1 MTRVAFVGQRT
12 YFEATAL
19 SAPAGG
25 LEPSFVDHRG
35 GADPGAMLARLAE
48 LAPDVVV
55 VFRPEILP
63 AGALDGVP
71 ALTLGFNTEPLPR
84 GDGAAAHPDQLWRLS
99 ELAQTD
105 TAQFDRII
113 TFDPLSA
120 AAAPPGLDVWR
131 SVPLPVDDRLFAP
144 VRPAADPPLVGF
156 IGYSTDHRE
165 AWLVDAKHHF
175 DVLHVA
181 HGIAGEALRG
191 LFGRLD
197 VALNL
202 HGHPYPS
209 FENRVCLH
217 LAAGHLVISEPLSPT
232 HGLEPGIDFLE
243 VRSPHQL
250 LLAVQRLREGRTT
263 YDAVRRRGRRKAEV
277 FRASRVWPR
286 LLADLT
292 RDVAAFGSGRRS
304 RAARREA
311 SPDAYRVRG

>member
-12 YFEATAL
+12 YFEVAAL
-19 SAPAGG
+19 SRPAGG
-25 LEPSFVDHRG
+25 IEPSFVDHRG
-35 GADPGAMLARLAE
+35 GADPGPMLARLAE

-63 AGALDGVP
+63 AGALDGVR

-84 GDGAAAHPDQLWRLS
+84 GDAGEAHPDQLWRLS
-99 ELAQTD
+99 ELAETD
-105 TAQFDRII
+105 TAQFDRIV

-120 AAAPPGLDVWR
+120 RAAPADLDVWR
-131 SVPLPVDDRLFAP
+131 SIPLPVDDRLFAP
-144 VRPAADPPLVGF
+144 VRPAAARPRVTF
-156 IGYSTDHRE
+156 VGYSTDHRE

-175 DVLHVA
+175 DVLHIA
-181 HGIAGEALRG
+181 HGVSGQKLRD
-191 LFGRLD
+191 LFDRTD

-217 LAAGHLVISEPLSPT
+217 LAAGHLVISEPLSPL

-250 LLAVQRLREGRTT
+250 LLAVQRLRSASGLH
-263 YDAVRRRGRRKAEV
+263 DAVRRRGRRKAEQ

-286 LLADLT
+286 VVADLAC
-292 RDVAAFGSGRRS
+292 DVAAFGTRRRGAVRRTAP
-304 RAARREA
+304 RAP
-311 SPDAYRVRG
+311 S

>member
-1 MTRVAFVGQRT
+1 VTRVAFVGQRT
-12 YFEATAL
+12 YFEVAAL
-19 SAPAGG
+19 SRPAGG

-35 GADPGAMLARLAE
+35 GTDPSPMLARLAE
-48 LAPDVVV
+48 LVPDVVV

-63 AGALDGVP
+63 AGALDDVP
-71 ALTLGFNTEPLPR
+71 AVTLGFNTEPLPR
-84 GDGAAAHPDQLWRLS
+84 GDGAQAHPDQVWRLS

-105 TAQFDRII
+105 TAQFDRIV

-120 AAAPPGLDVWR
+120 RAAPAGLDVWR
-131 SVPLPVDDRLFAP
+131 SIPLPVDDRLFAP
-144 VRPAADPPLVGF
+144 VREAAGPPRVTF
-156 IGYSTDHRE
+156 VGYSTDHRE

-175 DVLHVA
+175 DVLHIA
-181 HGIAGEALRG
+181 HGISGQALRD
-191 LFGRLD
+191 LFGRTD

-217 LAAGHLVISEPLSPT
+217 LAAGHLVISEPLSPL

-250 LLAVQRLREGRTT
+250 LLAVQRVREGWTT
-263 YDAVRRRGRRKAEV
+263 HDAVRRRGRRKAEV

-286 LLADLT
+286 LVADLA
-292 RDVAAFGSGRRS
+292 RDIAVFGSRRRRS
-304 RAARREA
+304 ARR
-311 SPDAYRVRG
+311 DRVPRF

>member
-1 MTRVAFVGQRT
+1 VTRVAFVGQRT

-19 SAPAGG
+19 SRPAGG

-35 GADPGAMLARLAE
+35 GTDPAPMLARLDD

-84 GDGAAAHPDQLWRLS
+84 TDAAQAHPDQLWRLS

-105 TAQFDRII
+105 TAQFDRIV

-120 AAAPPGLDVWR
+120 AAAPLELEIWR

-144 VRPAADPPLVGF
+144 VRPPADPPRVGF
-156 IGYSTDHRE
+156 IGYSTEHRE

-181 HGIAGEALRG
+181 HGISGQALRE
-191 LFGRLD
+191 LFRRLD

-217 LAAGHLVISEPLSPT
+217 MAAGHLVISEPLSPG

-250 LLAVQRLREGRTT
+250 LLAVQRLRARPGL
-263 YDAVRRRGRRKAEV
+263 YDAVRRRGRRKAEQ

-286 LLADLT
+286 VIADLT
-292 RDVAAFGSGRRS
+292 LDVAAFGTRRRGH
-304 RAARREA
+304 RAPA
-311 SPDAYRVRG
+311 